1 MSSIKAVLF
10 DLSGVLYEGDTAL
23 PGAITAIERLSQTGI
38 PIRFV
43 TNTTRSTREDIL
55 HRLQK
60 MGFSIHTDQ
69 LFTAPTA
76 VHDYLSKS
84 ALSPYL
90 VVHPALATEFAD
102 LAAGNLPAVVIGDAA
117 DAFTYDHLNTAFR
130 LLMQGAPL
138 LAMGKNRYF
147 KESDGLSLD
156 MGPFVVSLEFAAGV
170 EAVIIGKPSREF
182 FAAAVDS
189 TGCQMS
195 EVVMIGDDVMA
206 DVVGALDAGL
216 QAVLVRTGKYRNG
229 DEKQLQGRG
238 HCVADISAAVTLI
251 MEGLH

>member
-10 DLSGVLYEGDTAL
+10 DLSGVLYDGDTAL
-23 PGAITAIERLSQTGI
+23 PGAIAAIERLSQTGL
-38 PIRFV
+38 PLRFV
-43 TNTTRSTREDIL
+43 TNTTRSTRKDIL
-55 HRLQK
+55 DRLGN
-60 MGFSIHTDQ
+60 MGFSIHTEQ

-84 ALSPYL
+84 RLSPYL
-90 VVHPALATEFAD
+90 VVHPALETEFAD
-102 LAAGNLPAVVIGDAA
+102 LAIDNPPAVVIGDAA
-117 DAFTYDHLNTAFR
+117 DAFSYGRLNTAFR

-147 KESDGLSLD
+147 KEGDGLSLD
-156 MGPFVVSLEFAAGV
+156 MGPFVVALEYAAGV

-182 FAAAVDS
+182 FSAAVDS

-195 EVVMIGDDVMA
+195 EVIMIGDDVMA

-216 QAVLVRTGKYRNG
+216 QAILVRTGKYRNG
-229 DEKQLQGRG
+229 DEEQLQGRG
-238 HCVADISAAVTLI
+238 HCVADITAAVALI
-251 MEGLH
+251 LESLG